1 MAKIKQQKNPELSLA
16 IMAVGFSPPVFATE
30 KLGISYQLFRYRVR
44 QGRLTLEDYWK
55 ILHYTGRSFEDLFPN
70 PTQYTPK
77 PISLTLRT
85 SPKARLTPA
94 PVERMVPEPKPPAP
108 APLPVQYEQPALVTD
123 FEPIDVY
130 GGLPPVEWNQP
141 N

>member
-55 ILHYTGRSFEDLFPN
+55 ILHYTGRSFEQLFPN
-70 PTQYTPK
+70 PIQYTPK

-85 SPKARLTPA
+85 SPKARLA
-94 PVERMVPEPKPPAP
+94 PLEKVSEPKPPAP
-108 APLPVQYEQPALVTD
+108 APPLLSVPDKNHPAPTFVTD

-130 GGLPPVEWNQP
+130 GGLPPVE
-141 N
+141 